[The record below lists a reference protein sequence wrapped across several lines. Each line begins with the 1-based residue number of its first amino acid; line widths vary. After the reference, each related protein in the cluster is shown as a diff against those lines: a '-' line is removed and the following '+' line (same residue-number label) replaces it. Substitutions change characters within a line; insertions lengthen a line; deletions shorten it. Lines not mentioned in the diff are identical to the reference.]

1 MMLSLKQNA
10 ANFVYNSAFSMGW
23 WYAYGNCR
31 RLCTDLMP
39 GLAKDEIYIDG
50 ISGLVSGIFA
60 TLLSHPL
67 DSVCARIMTGSSKD
81 MSLAGATR
89 EIIHAEG
96 PMVLW
101 RGLFPSMMGTLVS
114 STIFALAY
122 EYIKR
127 ASVR

>member
-1 MMLSLKQNA
+1 
-10 ANFVYNSAFSMGW
+10 MGW
-23 WYAYGNCR
+23 WYAYGNSR
-31 RLCTDLMP
+31 RLCVQLIP
-39 GLAKDEIYIDG
+39 EIEKDEIYVDG
-50 ISGLVSGIFA
+50 LSGFFAGIFA

-67 DSVCARIMTGSSKD
+67 DSVSARIMTGTSKHLT
-81 MSLAGATR
+81 LAAATR
-89 EIIHAEG
+89 EIIHSEG

-127 ASVR
+127 AASLE